1 MGQTRHQVE
10 QEALEVKR
18 AAAKAARVTTDPAT
32 AMEGAPAW
40 DVDPAADTDFLDAIT
55 KEVGDPFTPVY
66 KSAGGVS
73 PGPDM
78 TPEEHAARADG
89 IPVVS
94 YTVEVD
100 CSTAARVGA
109 NIKALREKAGLSR
122 QSIGIKGLP
131 AIEKGA
137 ANPTLSTL
145 EKLASALG
153 VEVWDLLKEE

>member
-18 AAAKAARVTTDPAT
+18 AAAKALRRKLFAARGDSAIITQDLKDHAD
-32 AMEGAPAW
+32 M
-40 DVDPAADTDFLDAIT
+40 VDPM
-55 KEVGDPFTPVY
+55 TPVY

>member
-10 QEALEVKR
+10 QEALEAKR

-40 DVDPAADTDFLDAIT
+40 DVDPAADTDFLSGIA
-55 KEVGDPFTPVY
+55 EPVQ
-66 KSAGGVS
+66 
-73 PGPDM
+73 
-78 TPEEHAARADG
+78 
-89 IPVVS
+89 
-94 YTVEVD
+94 VD
-100 CSTAARVGA
+100 CSAAARVGA